1 MGTKQERPFRWWF
14 HTKRSI
20 RRKLSGTLLHLHMLT
35 ILSSHSIFTQS
46 NASPVP
52 PTYLEQKRHEAQ
64 LQYRE
69 EQAYITSN
77 KENFERLIKEEQD
90 AMAKQM
96 PGTFWGA
103 ASAVMGGVPPPP
115 PGQAEESSL
124 AASPASAEGSQQ
136 ETSP

>member
-1 MGTKQERPFRWWF
+1 MCNTREQP
-14 HTKRSI
+14 
-20 RRKLSGTLLHLHMLT
+20 
-35 ILSSHSIFTQS
+35 
-46 NASPVP
+46 NASPIP

-69 EQAYITSN
+69 EQAYIAAN

-103 ASAVMGGVPPPP
+103 AAAVMGGVPPPGQEGGPSSAPGAP
-115 PGQAEESSL
+115 P
-124 AASPASAEGSQQ
+124 SQP
-136 ETSP
+136 EKTGP